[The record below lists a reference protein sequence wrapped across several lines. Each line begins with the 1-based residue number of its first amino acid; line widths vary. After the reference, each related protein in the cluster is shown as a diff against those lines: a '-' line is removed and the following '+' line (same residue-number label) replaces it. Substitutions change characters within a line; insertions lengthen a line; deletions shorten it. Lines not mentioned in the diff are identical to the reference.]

1 MSYINRLVGFSDLD
15 LRLFWCVFWS
25 PMKICRKP
33 LEWKSCGWEF
43 ACKKSDGFSILSVLK
58 FLKEGNFQLLIAVS
72 VLKKVH
78 LGFSPIPTYWLM
90 LPAHGIVCS
99 DVNTN
104 HQKYT
109 EYGCS
114 SIGEKSF
121 VVADLWG
128 PFYGSSFI
136 CRLTIMNNQW
146 RDCLPSTFDPDESK

>member
-58 FLKEGNFQLLIAVS
+58 FVKEGHFESFIGS
-72 VLKKVH
+72 
-78 LGFSPIPTYWLM
+78 FSSQKCRFRPQACTFWLM
-90 LPAHGIVCS
+90 LPAHGIVRS

-104 HQKYT
+104 QQKYT

-128 PFYGSSFI
+128 PFNGSSFI
-136 CRLTIMNNQW
+136 WRLAIMNHQW